1 MSQAARALGGLEGRR
16 LLRHPLFLT
25 GIGFVLIGTAY
36 FVRSSIVET
45 VVAWDDDGWTI
56 GAGFTFLGLLA
67 MIATNLAALRDRRAG
82 AVEQH
87 ETLPV
92 ARASRTGGLL
102 LGVGW
107 PVAACALLFVPIW
120 LYAASTTELSAL
132 DLLHVV
138 ETLALI
144 GMLGVLGVAIARW
157 LPNPFLAP
165 VAAWGLI
172 LTSPAE
178 ANSRWHALSPF
189 ASAGSVDLAAWHLVY
204 LLGLAICLAAAALL
218 RDRAPRALVAVIAGL
233 GVAGVAAGVMLAT
246 ACPGLGRCQI

>member
-1 MSQAARALGGLEGRR
+1 VSQAARALGGLEGRR
-16 LLRHPLFLT
+16 LIRHPLFLT
-25 GIGFVLIGTAY
+25 GIAFVLIGTAY
-36 FVRSSIVET
+36 FVRSSLVET
-45 VVAWDDDGWTI
+45 TVGWEDDGWTV
-56 GAGFTFLGLLA
+56 GAGFTLLGLLA

-92 ARASRTGGLL
+92 TRASRTGGLL

-107 PVAACALLFVPIW
+107 PVAACTLLLAPIW
-120 LYAASTTELSAL
+120 LYAASKTELSSL
-132 DLLHVV
+132 DLLHAVD
-138 ETLALI
+138 LMALI
-144 GMLGVLGVAIARW
+144 GMLGVLGVTIARW

-189 ASAGSVDLAAWHLVY
+189 ASADSVDLAAWHLVY
-204 LLGLAICLAAAALL
+204 VLGLAVCFAGAALM

-233 GVAGVAAGVMLAT
+233 GVAGLAVGVMLAT